1 MAEAGVD
8 ISTQKSK
15 LVQELPDLD
24 FDYVITVC
32 DNARNSCPV
41 FPAASRIVH
50 VGFDDPPHLAASC
63 RGDEEKTACYR
74 RVRNEIRSFV
84 ENLPDNLA
92 KLSL

>member
-15 LVQELPDLD
+15 LIQELPDLN

-32 DNARNSCPV
+32 GNAHKSCPF
-41 FPAASRIVH
+41 FPAASRVIH

-63 RGDEEKTACYR
+63 RTDEEKLDCYR
-74 RVRNEIRSFV
+74 RVRDEIRLFV
-84 ENLPDNLA
+84 ESLPDNLA
-92 KLSL
+92 KLSH